1 MRPFLSLYITNLFL
15 VGGTGLLTT
24 YLALYM
30 VQHQVSTFWIGTLTS
45 CYYLGLLL
53 GSKIG
58 YYLISSVGHIR
69 TFAATTA
76 IVLASVAAHGLSND
90 IQLWLVLRLMVGI
103 GMMCNY
109 MVLES
114 WLNEQTAPEQRG
126 RVFSFYMVTSY
137 LGMMSGQLALSH
149 FPDLG
154 YAPLF
159 LICIALSVGIIPIS
173 ITRRIHPK
181 PLKPIK
187 VSFFAYFKHIPQ
199 SLTAVLF
206 AGIINGSFYGLAP
219 VFASQAGFSSEDIAF
234 YMSVTILAGLLAQW
248 PMGILSDRIRRSIL
262 LRANAI
268 GMGVVS
274 LALFV
279 LPINPDYIFAL
290 TFVFGIFAFTI
301 YPLSSALANSRVD
314 DEARVGVASALLVAF
329 GLGAGLGSA
338 LIAQAM
344 AVLGYK
350 ALYGSIVILT
360 VFMFM
365 LLTFIN
371 SRQKREKPEVSD
383 YVVSPSD
390 ITTSPLAASMDPRI
404 DESLAQEQLLVVEEA
419 EQDEPEQTDIASSDI
434 EGSDIERSEITK
446 EGTLE
451 KSETN

>member
-76 IVLASVAAHGLSND
+76 IVLVSVAAHGLTND
-90 IQLWLVLRLMVGI
+90 IQLWLVLRLCVGI

-149 FPDLG
+149 FPELG

-159 LICIALSVGIIPIS
+159 LICMALSIGIIPIS

-187 VSFFAYFKHIPQ
+187 VSFFTYLKNIPQ
-199 SLTAVLF
+199 SLTAVHF

-219 VFASQAGFSSEDIAF
+219 VFASQAGFPPQDIALF
-234 YMSVTILAGLLAQW
+234 MSITVLAGLLAQW

-262 LRANAI
+262 LRANAV

-274 LALFV
+274 LALFI
-279 LPINPDYIFAL
+279 LPISREYTFVL
-290 TFVFGIFAFTI
+290 TFLFGIFAFTV

-314 DEARVGVASALLVAF
+314 DETRVGVASALLVAF
-329 GLGAGLGSA
+329 GLGAGIGSA
-338 LIAQAM
+338 VIAQVM
-344 AVLGYK
+344 SILGYK
-350 ALYGSIVILT
+350 ALYGAIVTLT
-360 VFMFM
+360 IVMFL

-371 SRQKREKPEVSD
+371 SKQKREKPEVTD

-404 DESLAQEQLLVVEEA
+404 DEHLAQEQLLVVEP
-419 EQDEPEQTDIASSDI
+419 DELNLDATGDAQQGKTV
-434 EGSDIERSEITK
+434 
-446 EGTLE
+446 
-451 KSETN
+451 